1 MNNIIEQMVG
11 YGCSTIAQNE
21 KDDMELNDVFIRLY
35 FEFEFR
41 KCHTV
46 KSDVILNNLG

>member
-1 MNNIIEQMVG
+1 MNIIEQMVG
-11 YGCSTIAQNE
+11 YGCSTIPQNE